1 MRGMPL
7 FIVAGTVVALGAA
20 AVAAVMTFPDAP
32 DKKVPS
38 ASDSAAPPT
47 EKTASDDTP
56 SSTGEGR
63 GSDYWTADRMR
74 SAKPLPT
81 PKISDEAYE
90 KLIGSKKKKPN

>member
-1 MRGMPL
+1 MPL

-20 AVAAVMTFPDAP
+20 AVAAVMTLPDTP
-32 DKKVPS
+32 DKKTPAAV
-38 ASDSAAPPT
+38 DSATPAAPT
-47 EKTASDDTP
+47 AASDDSP
-56 SSTGEGR
+56 SSTGEGH

-90 KLIGSKKKKPN
+90 KLIGSKKKKKPN